1 MANIEKAN
9 SKSLSKEVIGTL
21 TVFSH
26 INAYG
31 MLSVVIKKSRTE
43 SLCL

>member
-1 MANIEKAN
+1 MVNIK
-9 SKSLSKEVIGTL
+9 KENAKTWSEEAVDTL

-31 MLSVVIKKSRTE
+31 MLPVVIIKTKVE